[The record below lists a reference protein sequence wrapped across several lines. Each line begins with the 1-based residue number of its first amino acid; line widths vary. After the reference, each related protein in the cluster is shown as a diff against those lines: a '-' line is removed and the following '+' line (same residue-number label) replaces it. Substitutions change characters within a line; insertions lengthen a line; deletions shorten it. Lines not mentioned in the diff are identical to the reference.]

1 MPASPQ
7 DLATGL
13 RALANHWAVLARDY
27 ARDGKSVEASDPA
40 RSNYLR
46 GVADGYYKAAT
57 ELAGHLK
64 QAETRSG
71 APGQA
76 PEAPVA
82 AIPVG
87 KYAHVD
93 MNDVLSMFALAG
105 TAPRDVFPRENGTYT
120 AVFSKWEPM
129 QPHERVAALQ
139 RVDPRVV
146 ILGQGKSKDA
156 GDPTIDFAFKG

>member
-1 MPASPQ
+1 MPANTQ
-7 DLATGL
+7 DLASGL

-27 ARDGKSVEASDPA
+27 ARDGKAVETSDPE

-57 ELAGHLK
+57 ELAGQLK
-64 QAETRSG
+64 QTEARGTTG
-71 APGQA
+71 PA
-76 PEAPVA
+76 PEAVA
-82 AIPVG
+82 ASPAG
-87 KYAHVD
+87 KYAQVP

-129 QPHERVAALQ
+129 QPHERVAAMQ
-139 RVDPRVV
+139 SVDPRVV